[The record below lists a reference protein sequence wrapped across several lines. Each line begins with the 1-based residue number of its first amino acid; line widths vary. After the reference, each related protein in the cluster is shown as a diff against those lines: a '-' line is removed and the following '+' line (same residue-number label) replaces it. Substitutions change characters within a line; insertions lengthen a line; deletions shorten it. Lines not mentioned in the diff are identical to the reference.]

1 MSASPTL
8 TLVTVSAFDLSRLSR
23 TIESCKGMV
32 ADLEHLFV
40 IPSND
45 LESLEAI
52 DLYSKTANFDVR
64 VVHDNKEGIYAAMNL
79 GALSAQGIYCLFLN
93 AGDEVFSG
101 PTVRKNVE
109 TLKVLNPIWGVTGVS
124 LPWNANYYAYQ
135 SMDKDFRKQKSNG
148 YVSHQSVFVRLD
160 IFKKLNGLDVK
171 FPIAADTKQ
180 IFQLSALC
188 SPQILEGIA
197 IKVEQ
202 GFNVTSNNRES
213 RIEVLRLI
221 NSIGGV
227 VTRLVS
233 NFYFFKRE
241 LNFISRYILRLFR
254 EFNS

>member
-1 MSASPTL
+1 
-8 TLVTVSAFDLSRLSR
+8 
-23 TIESCKGMV
+23 MV

-45 LESLEAI
+45 LESLEVI
-52 DLYSKTANFDVR
+52 ELYSRTANFDVR

-101 PTVRKNVE
+101 PTVRKNVD

-135 SMDKDFRKQKSNG
+135 SMDRDFRKQKSNG

-197 IKVEQ
+197 FKVEE
-202 GFNVTSNNRES
+202 GFTVTPTNRES
-213 RIEVLRLI
+213 RLEVLRLI
-221 NSIGGV
+221 NQEGGIV
-227 VTRLVS
+227 IKIVS

-241 LNFISRYILRLFR
+241 ASFIIRYVLRLFLR
-254 EFNS
+254 SRTWEVID

>member
-1 MSASPTL
+1 MSESPTL

-52 DLYSKTANFDVR
+52 NLYSKSANFDVR

-93 AGDEVFSG
+93 AGDEVFSSL
-101 PTVRKNVE
+101 
-109 TLKVLNPIWGVTGVS
+109 TLKKNIEALKVANPIWGVTGVS
-124 LPWNANYYAYQ
+124 LPWNANYHAYQ
-135 SMDKDFRKQKSNG
+135 SMDRDFRKQKSSG
-148 YVSHQSVFVRLD
+148 YISHQSVFVRLD
-160 IFKKLNGLDVK
+160 VFRRLNGLDVK

-180 IFQLSALC
+180 IFQLSNLC
-188 SPQILEGIA
+188 APQILEGIA

-213 RIEVLRLI
+213 RIEVLHLI

-227 VTRLVS
+227 VIRMVS

-241 LNFISRYILRLFR
+241 LKFISRYILRLFR
-254 EFNS
+254 ESNS